1 MYCHSSA
8 CVYRFVGHVV
18 NDVHIP
24 GSGPIWLDR
33 VVCPTTSSGLC
44 DADLS
49 RCSHRGWGVHDCSHY
64 EDVYIACYQRTTT
77 DRPYSHQY
85 PRNAYLP
92 YQRTTFP
99 PYQRS
104 TTYRPYQTTTY
115 RPYPASTHRP
125 FGRTTFPPYQRT
137 TYRPYRRTSHRHHS
151 NFR

>member
-1 MYCHSSA
+1 VINTYNVHCHSSA

-33 VVCPTTSSGLC
+33 VVCPMTSRGLC

-64 EDVYIACYQRTTT
+64 EDVYIACYQRATT
-77 DRPYSHQY
+77 DRPYQHQY

-92 YQRTTFP
+92 YQRTTIP
-99 PYQRS
+99 PYRRS
-104 TTYRPYQTTTY
+104 TYRPYRTTTY
-115 RPYPASTHRP
+115 RP
-125 FGRTTFPPYQRT
+125 FGRTT
-137 TYRPYRRTSHRHHS
+137 YRPHQRSTDRPYWRTSHHHHN
-151 NFR
+151 NFG